1 MSTAPDWNL
10 PPDFAPVRFPIP
22 DAAKIA
28 VRPLLGADEPVV
40 VSLANDDNA
49 IVLLGTPRNL
59 WVIKLG
65 ALSAGAAGVNVR
77 PFPWAGLERIV
88 VTPLSVQLKFALHF
102 RSSNGRT
109 VEFGK
114 RALLGKPFV
123 ENLAGFDGDN
133 GQIAARALLQIW
145 EHGRGIL
152 SGDKTCFP
160 RNS

>member
-1 MSTAPDWNL
+1 MSTSPDWNL

-22 DAAKIA
+22 DAAKTA

-40 VSLANDDNA
+40 VSLANDDDA
-49 IVLLGTPRNL
+49 VVLLGTPRNL
-59 WVIKLG
+59 WVVKLG

-77 PFPWAGLERIV
+77 PFPWEGLERIV
-88 VTPLSVQLKFALHF
+88 ITSLSVQLKIALHF

-109 VEFGK
+109 VEVGK
-114 RALLGKPFV
+114 RAQLGQPFV

-145 EHGRGIL
+145 EHQRGL
-152 SGDKTCFP
+152 PMGE
-160 RNS
+160 